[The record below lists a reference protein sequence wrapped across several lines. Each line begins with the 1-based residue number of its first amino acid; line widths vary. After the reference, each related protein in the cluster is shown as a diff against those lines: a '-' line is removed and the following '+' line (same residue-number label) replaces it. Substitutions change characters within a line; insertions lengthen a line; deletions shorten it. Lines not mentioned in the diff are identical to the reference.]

1 MTDIELMLKQNP
13 LVNVSRST
21 ALRMWLVAVCAF
33 IACVQSAMGD
43 SFLSLIVALAALVSA
58 LLTELLI
65 TYKNHGFAKIKDGS
79 AAVSALVLALL
90 FPNLIHPAYAA
101 LSAVFAIA
109 VVKYS
114 FGGLGANWM
123 NPALGGWLFARFS
136 WPRAFSSALN
146 GSMLSVNESGTAIG
160 DMINNSLNKTLFSV
174 LGAELPSGYIDLFS
188 LKTPGIIADRA
199 VLALVLATAV
209 IAASQISRSWLSF
222 VYLAVFGFLT
232 RMLGDTGL
240 GGEGALWNGDVLYAF
255 LSGGTL
261 VAAFILISDPSTGA
275 KSIAGGVIAAIVAA
289 VLGFIFRFYG
299 REYFGCLYAAA
310 IVNTLIPLLYK
321 AERRLFYPSSAGHGS
336 HVGGHAVSGLTDSR
350 ERPYE

>member
-1 MTDIELMLKQNP
+1 MTDRELILKQNP

-33 IACVQSAMGD
+33 IAALQSAFGD
-43 SFLSLIVALAALVSA
+43 SFLSLIIALAALVSA

-65 TYKNHGFAKIKDGS
+65 TYKTHGFGKIKDGS
-79 AAVSALVLALL
+79 AAASALALALL
-90 FPNLIHPAYAA
+90 FPNHIHPVYAA

-109 VVKYS
+109 VVKHS

-123 NPALGGWLFARFS
+123 NPALGGWLFARLS
-136 WPRAFSSALN
+136 WPHAFSIALN
-146 GSMLSVNESGTAIG
+146 GSMNSMDESGTIVG
-160 DMINNSLNKTLFSV
+160 NMVNSSMNKTIFNLF
-174 LGAELPSGYIDLFS
+174 GAELPPGYIDLFA

-222 VYLAVFGFLT
+222 VYLAVFGLLT
-232 RMLGDTGL
+232 RMFGDPS
-240 GGEGALWNGDVLYAF
+240 LWNGDVIYAL

-275 KSIAGGVIAAIVAA
+275 KSMPGGVIAAVLAA

-299 REYFGCLYAAA
+299 REFFGCLYAAA
-310 IVNTLIPLLYK
+310 LVNTLIPLIYK
-321 AERRLFYPSSAGHGS
+321 AERRLLYRAKEP
-336 HVGGHAVSGLTDSR
+336 V
-350 ERPYE
+350 